1 MIDSI
6 LNSLN
11 SILPVSVVDFWHH
24 FRAMPDFK
32 GIICIPIV
40 AAVVTWIHVWI
51 AMKMVFY
58 PINFVGV
65 AEPWLGWQGIVPRK
79 AGKMAGIMVDNALT
93 KLGSLEEVFKEMQP
107 EEIARHISSSLLSQV
122 EDFIDEI
129 MNEKNR
135 VLWENLPVTL
145 KKRVYAQVR
154 KQIPDIM
161 DKLVKD
167 MGANIENLMDLKHMV
182 VSHMEND
189 KALVVRMFLEV
200 GNKEVQFVVNA
211 SFWIGLAFGVVQM
224 IAWYF
229 FPYRWGLP
237 LYGAAL
243 GYLTNWVAI
252 NMVFRPLNPIY
263 IGPWRFQ
270 GVFLKRQQ
278 EVSEKFAHLA
288 TLEMMSIKHIMTE
301 VMTGKRSDRTRAMIK
316 RHISP
321 LLEGGVVR
329 TAMQLTVGP
338 TAYAALKKT
347 ITDKAMVMSL
357 QPVQDARFNR
367 DRAQVIEKIFSE
379 RMKLMSPKEFQ
390 DLLRPAFEEDEWIVI
405 VMGAIMGFVAGWIQL
420 ITGFN

>member
-6 LNSLN
+6 VL
-11 SILPVSVVDFWHH
+11 FWHH
-24 FRAMPDFK
+24 FLALPDFW
-32 GIICIPIV
+32 GIVSIPIV
-40 AAVVTWIHVWI
+40 AATVTWVHVWI

-58 PINFVGV
+58 PLEFVGF
-65 AEPWLGWQGIVPRK
+65 AKPWLGWQGIVPRK
-79 AGKMAGIMVDNALT
+79 AGKMAGIMADNALK
-93 KLGSLEEVFKEMQP
+93 KLGSLSEVFKEMQP
-107 EEIARHISSSLLSQV
+107 EEIARHISSAILDNV

-135 VLWENLPVTL
+135 VLWENLPVSL

-154 KQIPDIM
+154 KQTPAVM
-161 DKLVKD
+161 DKLVMD
-167 MGANIENLMDLKHMV
+167 MGENIEDLMDMRHMV

-200 GNKEVQFVVNA
+200 GSNEVKFVVNA
-211 SFWIGLAFGVVQM
+211 SFWIGLVFGVVQM
-224 IAWYF
+224 IAWIF
-229 FPYRWGLP
+229 IPSRWGLP

-252 NMVFRPLNPIY
+252 NMVFRPLDPIT
-263 IGPWRFQ
+263 IWPFNWKFQ
-270 GVFLKRQQ
+270 GVFLKRQV

-301 VMTGKRSDRTRAMIK
+301 VMTGSRCDRTRALIK

-347 ITDKAMVMSL
+347 VTDKAMIMSL
-357 QPVQDARFNR
+357 EPVQDPQFNR
-367 DRAQVIEKIFSE
+367 DRAHVIEKIFAE

-405 VMGAIMGFVAGWIQL
+405 VMGAIMGFVAGWMQL
-420 ITGFN
+420 IFGFN